1 MKLDP
6 PFKFLNRM
14 NSPKFKRATE
24 QVIVYI
30 GFAKTFKT
38 MFIIRVHVYIKL

>member
-6 PFKFLNRM
+6 PFKFLNRR
-14 NSPKFKRATE
+14 NLSKFKRATE
-24 QVIVYI
+24 QVIVYK

-38 MFIIRVHVYIKL
+38 MFIILGSCVKM